1 MSSCAPSITIFK
13 MTGFLEYQ
21 SKVETAKIVALGVR
35 RHEIGSARFP
45 MSNKRQSFFGTLEY
59 PNCISVTVALDGP
72 DSRKI
77 YAAKKFRLP
86 SDIQS
91 FEVVRNSKSH
101 IVINV
106 KSDFEK
112 ITEIKGEDC
121 EWMAGEGSG
130 RFSFGKVF
138 RRLLILLGKWF

>member
-1 MSSCAPSITIFK
+1 MAGIV
-13 MTGFLEYQ
+13 EYQ
-21 SKVETAKIVALGVR
+21 SKVETAKIVSYGVR
-35 RHEIGSARFP
+35 RYEIGSARFP
-45 MSNKRQSFFGTLEY
+45 MSNKRQSFFGKLEY

-77 YAAKKFRLP
+77 YDARKFRLP

-91 FEVVRNSKSH
+91 FAVVRNSKSH

-106 KSDFEK
+106 KNDFEK
-112 ITEIKGEDC
+112 ITEIKGESC

-130 RFSFGKVF
+130 RFSLGKVL
-138 RRLLILLGKWF
+138 RRLLILLDKWQNGDW